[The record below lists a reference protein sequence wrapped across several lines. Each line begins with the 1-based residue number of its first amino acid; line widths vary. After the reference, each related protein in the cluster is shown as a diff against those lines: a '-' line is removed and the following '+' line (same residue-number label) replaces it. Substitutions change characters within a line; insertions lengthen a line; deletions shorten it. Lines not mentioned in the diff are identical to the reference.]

1 MRMMRLQ
8 VQGMRQDGFNVDS
21 EGDFDPES
29 DEDNPRDMNM
39 RDQTVEELIMG
50 GGESFEWTWGYRLDQ
65 INSFAYLAL
74 FYKLAMRSVLAFR
87 YTIDII

>member
-39 RDQTVEELIMG
+39 RD
-50 GGESFEWTWGYRLDQ
+50 
-65 INSFAYLAL
+65 
-74 FYKLAMRSVLAFR
+74 
-87 YTIDII
+87 